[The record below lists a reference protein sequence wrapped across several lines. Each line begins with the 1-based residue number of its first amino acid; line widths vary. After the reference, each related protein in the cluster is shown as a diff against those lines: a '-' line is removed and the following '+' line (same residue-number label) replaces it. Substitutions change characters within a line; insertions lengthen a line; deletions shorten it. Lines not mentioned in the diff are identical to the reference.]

1 MNNTLV
7 ADRVFQS
14 LSVPLQPEQEA
25 ELEKSL
31 LQEGC
36 MEPVIAWNGVIIDEY
51 KRYRIC
57 TAEGIDYDF
66 QEMQFPSEEEAVSW
80 VCRKRIPEYP
90 KHSVPYR
97 YLV

>member
-36 MEPVIAWNGVIIDEY
+36 KEPVIAWNGVIIWHIL
-51 KRYRIC
+51 IC
-57 TAEGIDYDF
+57 TI
-66 QEMQFPSEEEAVSW
+66 S
-80 VCRKRIPEYP
+80 
-90 KHSVPYR
+90 YR
-97 YLV
+97 G